1 MIHLSQPKLTVAFSN
16 SQRQLALVLVGDV
29 SGATLATGLAMPW
42 ECSSAS
48 DGVCGAVHEQRC
60 QAALFEL
67 VGQKRTCC
75 GEDLRWLHEL
85 VMLAD
90 KYISPAQLWLRF
102 ESR

>member
-29 SGATLATGLAMPW
+29 SGAMLATGLVTA
-42 ECSSAS
+42 SAALS
-48 DGVCGAVHEQRC
+48 VHQQRC
-60 QAALFEL
+60 QAALL
-67 VGQKRTCC
+67 GQKRTCC

-90 KYISPAQLWLRF
+90 KY
-102 ESR
+102 

>member
-1 MIHLSQPKLTVAFSN
+1 MPVLKFALKIKFVTSKLSLLHLPQF
-16 SQRQLALVLVGDV
+16 
-29 SGATLATGLAMPW
+29 ATWPESLLATGLAMPW

-48 DGVCGAVHEQRC
+48 DGVGGAVHQQRC
-60 QAALFEL
+60 QAALF
-67 VGQKRTCC
+67 GQKRTCC

-102 ESR
+102 ESP

>member
-16 SQRQLALVLVGDV
+16 SQRKLALAVGD
-29 SGATLATGLAMPW
+29 ATLATGLAMPW

-48 DGVCGAVHEQRC
+48 DGVGGAVHQQRC
-60 QAALFEL
+60 QAALF
-67 VGQKRTCC
+67 GQKRTCC

>member
-48 DGVCGAVHEQRC
+48 DGVGGAVHQQRC
-60 QAALFEL
+60 QAALF
-67 VGQKRTCC
+67 GQKRTCC

-90 KYISPAQLWLRF
+90 KY
-102 ESR
+102 